1 MEPFFLEKLVS
12 CIMKYPN
19 SNIIHTR
26 TAIINDDNQ
35 IVKYSQICAES
46 ESVFEFLYER
56 VFYFRAHF
64 LSDFLLKTSALKKIG
79 GFVEIKTGWGSDDLT
94 WVKVAGTSDIIYCK
108 DILCYYRDSRINVS
122 SVMGF
127 KQKINSLDEYIS
139 KLRNFIN
146 QSKKD
151 HEKFDIQ
158 LRELILNEL
167 NNFQKRYE
175 NMFLERYLLSKFF
188 NKKKIARIIMVIFR
202 KKYLQN
208 ARS

>member
-1 MEPFFLEKLVS
+1 
-12 CIMKYPN
+12 
-19 SNIIHTR
+19 
-26 TAIINDDNQ
+26 
-35 IVKYSQICAES
+35 
-46 ESVFEFLYER
+46 
-56 VFYFRAHF
+56 
-64 LSDFLLKTSALKKIG
+64 
-79 GFVEIKTGWGSDDLT
+79 
-94 WVKVAGTSDIIYCK
+94 
-108 DILCYYRDSRINVS
+108 
-122 SVMGF
+122 MGF